1 MLKLLKLFRY
11 LRAKEWLFCLFSLVF
26 VCAQVVLEL
35 MIPDYMSEI
44 TTLIETPGSAMGD
57 VWSTGGMML
66 LCAFGS
72 LVSSIAVCF
81 FASRIAANFSKRL
94 RKEMFYKVESFTL
107 EEINAF
113 STASLITLS
122 LIHI

>member
-11 LRAKEWLFCLFSLVF
+11 LRAKEWLFCAFSLVF
-26 VCAQVVLEL
+26 VCAQVVLDL
-35 MIPDYMSEI
+35 MIPDYMSQI
-44 TTLIETPGSAMGD
+44 TTLIETPGSAIGD
-57 VWSTGGMML
+57 IWSAGGMML

-107 EEINAF
+107 EDINAF
-113 STASLITLS
+113 
-122 LIHI
+122 